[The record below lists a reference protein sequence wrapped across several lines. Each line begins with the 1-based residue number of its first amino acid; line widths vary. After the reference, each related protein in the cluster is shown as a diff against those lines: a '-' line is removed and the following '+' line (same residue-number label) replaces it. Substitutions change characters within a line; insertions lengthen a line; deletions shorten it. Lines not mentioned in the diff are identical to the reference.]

1 MRCYLTALLL
11 SSRVVVVLQR
21 QIITLRQCSSLVAAV
36 RPLEQSSESQVA
48 GLVLGGAAHRCRGER
63 GIELSRRI
71 DSMTHLGRQRRLWLL
86 WKTPA

>member
-21 QIITLRQCSSLVAAV
+21 QIITLRQWFE
-36 RPLEQSSESQVA
+36 PLQPCARWSRTSESQVA
-48 GLVLGGAAHRCRGER
+48 GLVLDGAAHRGER

-71 DSMTHLGRQRRLWLL
+71 DSMTHLRRRRQWPP
-86 WKTPA
+86 WKILA